1 MDWNLSSGKRIIMD
15 EYQELFMNA
24 KIEIENNVPI
34 ILSQGLDIGD
44 DGAMFDTSMECD
56 SEEEDWESP
65 SSVSVRSAGYTGRHK
80 RARDEGR
87 IVPTISDS
95 EIENEVFISPE
106 THKKKCISVENV
118 KINRSWQCLR

>member
-1 MDWNLSSGKRIIMD
+1 MD

-56 SEEEDWESP
+56 SEKKIGSHLHLLVFGQPDILVDTKELEMKEE
-65 SSVSVRSAGYTGRHK
+65 
-80 RARDEGR
+80 
-87 IVPTISDS
+87 
-95 EIENEVFISPE
+95 
-106 THKKKCISVENV
+106 
-118 KINRSWQCLR
+118 